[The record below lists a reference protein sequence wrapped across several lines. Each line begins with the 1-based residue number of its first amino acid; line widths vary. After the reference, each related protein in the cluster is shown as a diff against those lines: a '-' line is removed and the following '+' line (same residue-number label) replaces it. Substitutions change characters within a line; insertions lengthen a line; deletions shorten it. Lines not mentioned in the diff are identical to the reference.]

1 MRVRSSL
8 FLLFFFFCVTILA
21 AQKSV
26 VVWSYQ
32 VKKISA
38 TEYDLVFVA
47 DMENGWYI
55 YSQFIGDEGPIPTS
69 FQYELTNGVQLVG
82 KSKEAGYKKEGFDEI
97 FGMNLIKFG
106 KEVTFTQR
114 IKASA
119 NVKEVVGNLTYMT
132 CNDEQCL
139 PPTEVPFSFILK

>member
-1 MRVRSSL
+1 M
-8 FLLFFFFCVTILA
+8 A
-21 AQKSV
+21 
-26 VVWSYQ
+26 VWSYQ

-69 FQYELTNGVQLVG
+69 FQYDLNNNVQLVG

-114 IKASA
+114 IKVST